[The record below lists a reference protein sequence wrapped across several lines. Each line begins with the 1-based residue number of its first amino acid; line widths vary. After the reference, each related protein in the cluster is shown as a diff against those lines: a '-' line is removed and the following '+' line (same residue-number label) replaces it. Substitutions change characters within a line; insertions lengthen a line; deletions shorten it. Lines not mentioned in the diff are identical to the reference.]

1 MTHHNRL
8 TLTIGLNVF
17 AILSRECLLI
27 SFCESCYTYTYII
40 DKRIKLF
47 VHFSKDEA
55 SDALL
60 ACTCHLLMP
69 LDHLA
74 MIHWFGVMYTGVV
87 STVFI
92 LAVHQG

>member
-8 TLTIGLNVF
+8 TLTINVF
-17 AILSRECLLI
+17 AIPSRECLLI

-74 MIHWFGVMYTGVV
+74 MIHRFGVMYTRVV